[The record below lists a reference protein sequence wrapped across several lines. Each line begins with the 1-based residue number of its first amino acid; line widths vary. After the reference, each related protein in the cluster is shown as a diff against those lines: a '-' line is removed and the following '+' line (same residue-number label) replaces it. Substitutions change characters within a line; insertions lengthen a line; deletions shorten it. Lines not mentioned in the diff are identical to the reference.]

1 MNKPLIIILGPTAV
15 GKTDIAI
22 QIAKRIGGEIISADS
37 MQVYKYMNIG
47 TAKPDKEEMEGIE
60 HYLIDEIEPDE
71 EFNVA
76 IFQKRAIKYIDKI
89 LNKNRIPIV
98 AGGTGLYINSLIYP
112 LDFTDGITNWKYRDQ
127 LNEIANDKGNEYL
140 HNLLKEIDPIS
151 ASNIHPNNRKR
162 VIRALEIYKETGK
175 TMSYY
180 KEISKDKKTP
190 FNPLIIGLKMKR
202 QLLYERINKRVDM
215 MIDGGLVNEVKEIL
229 DKGYNKDLISML
241 GLGYKE
247 IIKYLEGKYTLEEA
261 IYILKRDTRRFAK
274 RQLTWFRRIEDVS
287 WYDIGEYD
295 SKYSLIEDILK
306 EINEFLL

>member
-1 MNKPLIIILGPTAV
+1 MKKPLIIILGPTAV

>member
-1 MNKPLIIILGPTAV
+1 
-15 GKTDIAI
+15 
-22 QIAKRIGGEIISADS
+22 
-37 MQVYKYMNIG
+37 
-47 TAKPDKEEMEGIE
+47 
-60 HYLIDEIEPDE
+60 
-71 EFNVA
+71 
-76 IFQKRAIKYIDKI
+76 
-89 LNKNRIPIV
+89 
-98 AGGTGLYINSLIYP
+98 
-112 LDFTDGITNWKYRDQ
+112 
-127 LNEIANDKGNEYL
+127 
-140 HNLLKEIDPIS
+140 
-151 ASNIHPNNRKR
+151 
-162 VIRALEIYKETGK
+162 
-175 TMSYY
+175 MSYY